1 MPSNENGRKYSE
13 QPRIP
18 LHAYVMDTATITVTP
33 KSDPRNISLVLASEK
48 RLGKDHDK

>member
-1 MPSNENGRKYSE
+1 MANQNGRSYSE

-18 LHAYVMDTATITVTP
+18 LHYYVWEGATITVTRN
-33 KSDPRNISLVLASEK
+33 SDPRNISLLLASEK